1 MHFYYSK
8 HLFSYLSA
16 CLLCCALLSQQAVAA
31 SSPKASIHGIDT
43 ELKENVQLW
52 LASLLDDCELSPLRE
67 RIVLRR
73 ARNNTEQALQALGYY
88 QADIKLQII
97 HQENC
102 WQLRLDIVPNTAV
115 KIDTLDI
122 QIHGEA
128 SEDPPFQSLLSPEAL
143 AQGTILKHQ
152 HYDTARNRLQDLA
165 KERGYFDAQLSR
177 RELLIDTETL
187 TAAIHL
193 HLESGKRYQFG
204 ELHFEQA
211 ALNEKFLQKFVRF
224 KPGDDFD
231 NQKLLALRQSLAGS
245 GYFNDVRVEPLLKQ
259 ASNRQVP
266 IQITSKPAPR
276 YVYTAGVGFA
286 TDTGPRLR
294 LGVENRR
301 VNRRGHRYNTGF
313 EISPIRSNIG
323 FNYEIPI
330 ADPKRERI
338 NLGASATHED
348 IDGKLSDRYRLRS
361 AYLREWRSGWIATHF
376 LDWEHE
382 RYKIASQ
389 RDTTYLLMPG
399 YELTRVKANDPLYP
413 TLGWKLTGMSR
424 LAHQDL
430 LSSTSFIQFHG
441 LAKAVFPTWHGRI
454 LTRFEGGATAAS
466 RVTKL
471 PHSVRFFAGGDSSI
485 RGYAYQSLGP
495 KDADGRV
502 IGGRHLMAA
511 SIEYEWPFSQKW
523 YGAVFSDAGNAY
535 DKLADFKAVFGHG
548 LGLRWRSPIGPIRL
562 DLAHPSQGSSR
573 FRIHIS
579 MGLDL

>member
-1 MHFYYSK
+1 MRFSCSNR
-8 HLFSYLSA
+8 LFAS
-16 CLLCCALLSQQAVAA
+16 LLCCVALCQQAVAA
-31 SSPKASIHGIDT
+31 SKSASKPTAAIHGLDS

-52 LASLLDDCELSPLRE
+52 LDNLLDDCNLSPLRE
-67 RIVLRR
+67 RVVLRR
-73 ARNNTEQALQALGYY
+73 AHNYTEQALQALGYY

-97 HQENC
+97 HSESC
-102 WQLRLDIVPNTAV
+102 WQLRLDIVPNAAV
-115 KIDTLDI
+115 SIGTLDI
-122 QIHGEA
+122 QILGEA
-128 SEDPPFQSLLSPEAL
+128 SNDPRFQPLYSPETL
-143 AQGTILKHQ
+143 SEGKILQHQ
-152 HYDTARNRLQDLA
+152 HYDTVRNHLQDLA
-165 KERGYFDAQLSR
+165 KERGYFDAKLSR
-177 RELLIDTETL
+177 RELLIDREKL
-187 TAAIHL
+187 SAAIHL
-193 HLESGKRYQFG
+193 HLESGERYQFG
-204 ELHFEQA
+204 DIHFEQTV
-211 ALNEKFLQKFVRF
+211 LNEKFLQQFVRF
-224 KPGDDFD
+224 KAGDDFD

-259 ASNRQVP
+259 TSNRQVP
-266 IQITSKPAPR
+266 IRITSKPAPR
-276 YVYTAGVGFA
+276 YIYTAGVGFA

-301 VNRRGHRYNTGF
+301 VNRRGHRYNTGL
-313 EISPIRSNIG
+313 EVSPIRSNIG

-348 IDGKLSDRYRLRS
+348 IDGKLSDRYRLRA
-361 AYLREWRSGWIATHF
+361 AYLREWHSGWIATHF
-376 LDWEHE
+376 LDWENE

-399 YELTRVKANDPLYP
+399 YELTRIKGNDPLYP

-424 LAHQDL
+424 FAHQDL
-430 LSSTSFIQFHG
+430 LSSTSLIQFHG
-441 LAKAVFPTWHGRI
+441 LAKAVFPTWYGRI
-454 LTRFEGGATAAS
+454 LTRFEGGVTVANK
-466 RVTKL
+466 VTKL

-495 KDADGRV
+495 EDADGRV

-511 SIEYEWPFSQKW
+511 SVEYEWPFSQKW
-523 YGAVFSDAGNAY
+523 YGAVFTDAGNAY
-535 DKLADFKAVFGHG
+535 DKLADFKAVYGSG